1 MLYTG
6 RFDKCLIVM
15 HLEFLYRLEMD
26 NLIADISVRQVKVSS
41 TNHTVV

>member
-1 MLYTG
+1 M
-6 RFDKCLIVM
+6 FDC

-26 NLIADISVRQVKVSS
+26 NFIADINMRQVKVSS

>member
-1 MLYTG
+1 MCYVC
-6 RFDKCLIVM
+6 RVQQVFDW

-26 NLIADISVRQVKVSS
+26 NLIADINMRQVKVNS

>member
-1 MLYTG
+1 M
-6 RFDKCLIVM
+6 FDY

-26 NLIADISVRQVKVSS
+26 NLIILLVLIIMQQVKVSS

>member
-1 MLYTG
+1 M
-6 RFDKCLIVM
+6 FDC

-26 NLIADISVRQVKVSS
+26 NLIADFNMRQVKVSS